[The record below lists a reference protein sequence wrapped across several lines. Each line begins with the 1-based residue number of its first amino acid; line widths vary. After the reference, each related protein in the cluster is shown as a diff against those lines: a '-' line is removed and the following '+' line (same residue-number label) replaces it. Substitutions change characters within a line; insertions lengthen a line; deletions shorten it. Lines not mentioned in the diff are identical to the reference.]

1 MFLDN
6 TIKRHLSKRTS
17 TSPLV
22 SFTKSISWR
31 ILGTADT
38 IFISW
43 LITGETKTAVSIGAI
58 EVVTKMTL
66 YYLHERVWERLI
78 FKSKNP

>member
-6 TIKRHLSKRTS
+6 TIKKQLTKRTS
-17 TSPLV
+17 ASPAIC
-22 SFTKSISWR
+22 FAKSLSWR

-43 LITGETKTAVSIGAI
+43 AITGETKTAFSIGAI

-66 YYLHERVWERLI
+66 YYVHERVWERFL
-78 FKSKNP
+78 FKSKNT

>member
-1 MFLDN
+1 MFLDQ
-6 TIKRHLSKRTS
+6 TIKKHLSKRTS
-17 TSPLV
+17 ASPLI
-22 SFTKSISWR
+22 SFAKSLSWR

-43 LITGETKTAVSIGAI
+43 LITGETKTAFSIGAV

-78 FKSKNP
+78 FKSRNT